1 MSPDTDTKLVPYG
14 SSLDRIISSMRRW
27 ARYITLHYITL
38 HYITS
43 GMRAVV
49 VFVAGQSPQEVQ
61 LYLLGSWGEGE
72 ARVVVREKG
81 LVVVWLLGSLST
93 PTDSKIIVIRS
104 LIGILTSFFKNS
116 LGLSYQM
123 DNYHK
128 FNKLI
133 SKLILSKT
141 YYWNAGIIWMIVN
154 LGIREW
160 RIQGIESI
168 LILKLFQNERVY
180 YFLFYR
186 GFYLLSTMAFHT
198 SPLWL
203 IGIPA
208 LISLFMSRVT
218 VNWTGFFRFTTTV
231 FQRDSTWV
239 INHLYSDN
247 FQYVIILYSDHFI

>member
-1 MSPDTDTKLVPYG
+1 MG
-14 SSLDRIISSMRRW
+14 EIH
-27 ARYITLHYITL
+27 YITLHYITL

-93 PTDSKIIVIRS
+93 STDSKIIVIRS

-141 YYWNAGIIWMIVN
+141 YY
-154 LGIREW
+154 
-160 RIQGIESI
+160 
-168 LILKLFQNERVY
+168 
-180 YFLFYR
+180 
-186 GFYLLSTMAFHT
+186 
-198 SPLWL
+198 
-203 IGIPA
+203 
-208 LISLFMSRVT
+208 
-218 VNWTGFFRFTTTV
+218 
-231 FQRDSTWV
+231 
-239 INHLYSDN
+239 
-247 FQYVIILYSDHFI
+247 